1 MFEKFLKKMK
11 LQGEFL
17 TIIMSEV
24 LSRSNFPLA
33 ANIPR
38 RSVGLSKV
46 PRKEG
51 KLHFYAPFG
60 DQFMK

>member
-1 MFEKFLKKMK
+1 MK
-11 LQGEFL
+11 LEGEFL

-24 LSRSNFPLA
+24 LSRSNFPLNPA
-33 ANIPR
+33 IPR
-38 RSVGLSKV
+38 RSVGLTKV

-51 KLHFYAPFG
+51 KLHFYAPVG